1 MSHLP
6 TNDSGQTPHS
16 ARTPV
21 DEAFNNELSAVMD
34 LTAKSDDV
42 RSVLTEIA
50 ESIRR
55 VTRAEDLWFEIH
67 SDVVWGES
75 LDVYE
80 EDGPVRVQA
89 EGFDRDCSNHALM
102 ISSECYFSRP
112 NAWVKHGE
120 PSASSEPPRWEKA
133 DWFKFP
139 LVAEG
144 GKVFACLVIG
154 GTSDDLLLDEADV
167 ARIGLFAKLA
177 SVVIARK
184 RERMHFERLSD
195 SMRQRAYLLEDVLT
209 ISSSIV
215 SERSIENLSKMILS
229 SVSTLFGFDRVS
241 LVVYDDEVGAFRWK
255 ALFGYP
261 EEVANLSL
269 TRTIPSDAVLDELV
283 PANRVSRSAYH
294 VPYEKIPE
302 ASKKYFV
309 MDSTPE
315 SAHTAGRRR
324 PDELREGD
332 TLAFALH
339 DSAGRIVGAIYPSL
353 PRNERLPEKEA
364 IETIEIFTSLAEVAM
379 EEARLSAEREDA
391 LRLSSQRAEQLSRI
405 FDLISELM
413 YVRDLD
419 QLLDDVLKT
428 LNQLLGLKRMT
439 IGVRNEERKTFQVRA
454 VHGYLKSEAETIKQV
469 EFPIERVDYILDP
482 DTHRSVQSPVKW
494 RKKLGRKTY
503 YMPVESVDIEP
514 EDLYYHPN
522 RDLVKYPRKSKDH
535 WHELDYLDTFIYNRD
550 GMVVAYIEVLKPRDD
565 RIPNQETVE
574 MIEIF
579 ASIVGIAI
587 ENSRMFQSQVENRQ
601 VAEFYTDL
609 LSHDIKNFNQAIMGY
624 LDILKVHLPNPE
636 QQVQLG
642 KIADQVMNVSR
653 LASDVRTLSRLT
665 WSGVSLA
672 RMDLGTVLLD
682 CMNSVRMYYLSR
694 KIEIEHSV
702 EPKKYFV
709 NADELMRELFVN
721 ILTNAVKYDANE
733 TVKMEVTVERLS
745 EESKGWFVVSI
756 ADRGRGIPDDVK
768 ESVFE
773 RFSSAPKKR
782 GSSGLGLHIVK
793 TLSNRY
799 GGTVWVEDRAPGRK
813 DKGSVFR
820 VKLPES

>member
-1 MSHLP
+1 LNRMP
-6 TNDSGQTPHS
+6 QNDSAESPRQP
-16 ARTPV
+16 RTPV
-21 DEAFNNELSAVMD
+21 DESFNNEMSTVMD
-34 LTAKSDDV
+34 LTAKSGDIK
-42 RSVLTEIA
+42 SILSEIVQ
-50 ESIRR
+50 SIRR
-55 VTRAEDLWFEIH
+55 VTRADDLWFAIH
-67 SDVVWGES
+67 SDVIWGEA
-75 LDVYE
+75 LDAS
-80 EDGPVRVQA
+80 EDEGPIRMQP
-89 EGFDRDCSNHALM
+89 EGFDRDCNNHSLM
-102 ISSECYFSRP
+102 ISPECYFSRP
-112 NAWVKHGE
+112 NAWISREV
-120 PSASSEPPRWEKA
+120 SERPETSVWEKG

-139 LVAEG
+139 LITEG
-144 GKVFACLVIG
+144 GRVFACLVVES
-154 GTSDDLLLDEADV
+154 TSDHLLLDEADV
-167 ARIGLFAKLA
+167 VRISLFAKLA
-177 SVVIARK
+177 SIVIARK
-184 RERMHFERLSD
+184 RERIHFERLSD

-215 SERSIENLSKMILS
+215 SERSTENLAKMILS

-241 LVVYDDEVGAFRWK
+241 LVVFDDEVGAFRWK

-261 EEVANLSL
+261 EDLTDITL

-294 VPYEKIPE
+294 VPYEKMPD
-302 ASKKYFV
+302 ASRKYFV
-309 MDSTPE
+309 MDSTSE
-315 SAHTAGRRR
+315 SALIAGRRR
-324 PDELREGD
+324 PEELREGD

-353 PRNERLPEKEA
+353 PRSGHLPEKEA

-379 EEARLSAEREDA
+379 EEARLAAEREDA

-454 VHGYLKSEAETIKQV
+454 VHGYLRSEAETIKSV

-482 DTHRSVQSPVKW
+482 DSHRSVRSPVKW
-494 RKKLGRKTY
+494 RKKLGRRTY

-514 EDLYYHPN
+514 NDAAYYPN
-522 RDLVKYPRKSKDH
+522 TQLVKHPRKSKDH
-535 WHELDYLDTFIYNRD
+535 WHELDYTDTFIYNRD
-550 GMVVAYIEVLKPRDD
+550 GIVIAYLEVLKPRDD
-565 RIPNQETVE
+565 RIPDQETVE

-587 ENSRMFQSQVENRQ
+587 ENSRMFQSQVDDRQ
-601 VAEFYTDL
+601 AAEFYTDL

-624 LDILKVHLPNPE
+624 LDILRVHLPDPE
-636 QQVQLG
+636 QHAQLG

-665 WSGVSLA
+665 WSGVNLA
-672 RMDLGTVLLD
+672 RMDLGAVLLD
-682 CMNSVRMYYLSR
+682 CMNSVRMYHLSR
-694 KIEIEHSV
+694 KIVIDHSIQ
-702 EPKKYFV
+702 PDKYFV
-709 NADELMRELFVN
+709 NADELMREMFVN

-733 TVKMEVTVERLS
+733 TVKIEVAVERLS
-745 EESKGWFVVSI
+745 DGAGGWLVVSV
-756 ADRGRGIPDDVK
+756 ADHGRGIPDDLK
-768 ESVFE
+768 EAVFE
-773 RFSSAPKKR
+773 RFSVAPKKR

-793 TLSNRY
+793 TLSQRY
-799 GGTVWVEDRAPGRK
+799 GGTAWVDDRAP
-813 DKGSVFR
+813 DKKEAGSVFR
-820 VKLPES
+820 VRLPEC

>member
-1 MSHLP
+1 M
-6 TNDSGQTPHS
+6 
-16 ARTPV
+16 
-21 DEAFNNELSAVMD
+21 DEAFNNEMSAVMD
-34 LTAKSDDV
+34 MTAKSGDV
-42 RSVLTEIA
+42 KSVLTEIA
-50 ESIRR
+50 QSIKRA
-55 VTRAEDLWFEIH
+55 TRAEDIWFEIH

-80 EDGPVRVQA
+80 DEGPVRVQA
-89 EGFDRDCSNHALM
+89 EGFDRDCSNHTLM
-102 ISSECYFSRP
+102 ISPECYFSRP
-112 NAWVKHGE
+112 KAWARGE
-120 PSASSEPPRWEKA
+120 GAQASSAIPQWQSG

-139 LVAEG
+139 LLTEG
-144 GKVFACLVIG
+144 GKVFACLVVG
-154 GTSDDLLLDEADV
+154 GSSDGLLLDDADV

-177 SVVIARK
+177 SIVIARK
-184 RERMHFERLSD
+184 RERIHFERLSD

-241 LVVYDDEVGAFRWK
+241 LVVFDDEVGAFRWK

-261 EEVANLSL
+261 EEVVDLTL
-269 TRTIPSDAVLDELV
+269 TRTIPPDAVLDELV

-315 SAHTAGRRR
+315 SAHAAGRRR

-353 PRNERLPEKEA
+353 PRSEHLPEKEA

-439 IGVRNEERKTFQVRA
+439 IGVRNDERKTFQVRA
-454 VHGYLKSEAETIKQV
+454 VHGYLRSEVETIKRV

-494 RKKLGRKTY
+494 RKKLGRRTY
-503 YMPVESVDIEP
+503 YMPAESVDIEP
-514 EDLYYHPN
+514 DDVYYHPN
-522 RDLVKYPRKSKDH
+522 LELVKYPRKSKDH

-550 GMVVAYIEVLKPRDD
+550 GVVVAYLELLKPRDD
-565 RIPNQETVE
+565 RVPDQETVE

-579 ASIVGIAI
+579 ASIIGIAI
-587 ENSRMFQSQVENRQ
+587 ENSRMFQSQVDNRQ
-601 VAEFYTDL
+601 AAEFYTDL

-624 LDILKVHLPNPE
+624 LDILGVHLPNPE

-672 RMDLGTVLLD
+672 RLDLGSVLLD
-682 CMNSVRMYYLSR
+682 CMNSVKMYHLSR
-694 KIEIEHSV
+694 KIEIEHGV
-702 EPKKYFV
+702 QPDKYFV

-721 ILTNAVKYDANE
+721 ILTNAVKYDTNE
-733 TVKMEVTVERLS
+733 TVEIDVTIDRLS
-745 EESKGWFVVSI
+745 EGTKGWYVVSI
-756 ADRGRGIPDDVK
+756 ADRGRGIPDDMK
-768 ESVFE
+768 EAVFE
-773 RFSSAPKKR
+773 RFSSAPKRR

-793 TLSNRY
+793 TLSQRY
-799 GGTVWVEDRAPGRK
+799 GGSAWVEDRVPGK
-813 DKGSVFR
+813 MGQGSMFR